1 MSNSS
6 IQSIIFDRSFWTLQE
21 AKAWLKK
28 HNLKDDVDVKPN
40 TYRFRQKNPNPK
52 YNYFT
57 YTLPDKYNRG
67 PKLVIYYHK

>member
-40 TYRFRQKNPNPK
+40 TYRFRQKKIQIQN
-52 YNYFT
+52 T
-57 YTLPDKYNRG
+57 TTLHILCLINITEDQN
-67 PKLVIYYHK
+67 